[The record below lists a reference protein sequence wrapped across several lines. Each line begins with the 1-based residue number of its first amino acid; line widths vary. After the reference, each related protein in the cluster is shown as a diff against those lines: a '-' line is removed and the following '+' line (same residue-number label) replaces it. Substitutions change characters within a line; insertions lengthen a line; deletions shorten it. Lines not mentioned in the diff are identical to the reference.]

1 MKTCWS
7 RSAST
12 ERLKEFRKEIQMAR
26 FGSVLTAMVTPF
38 KGDGT
43 LDLDGAQKLAKY
55 LVANGNDG
63 IVVAGT
69 TGESPTISYDE
80 QRDLIA
86 AVREAVPNAALIAGA
101 GSNDTGTSVKNT
113 MMATEAGADAILSVT
128 PYYNKP
134 SQAGLVEHFRA
145 SAAATD
151 LPVMIYDVPGRTSK
165 KIETSTIIRLS
176 EIENIVALKDA
187 AADPSETA
195 IVVAEAAD
203 GFEVYSGDDG
213 FTLPLLSIG
222 AVGVVGVITH
232 YMGTVMSQMI
242 TAYNEGRVADAMAL
256 NQRMIPAYAH
266 FGYDDAPSP
275 VPTKSI
281 MNLLGIQVGECRLP
295 MGPAPADME
304 VRSKATIDQLG
315 LAAA

>member
-1 MKTCWS
+1 
-7 RSAST
+7 
-12 ERLKEFRKEIQMAR
+12 
-26 FGSVLTAMVTPF
+26 MVTPF
-38 KGDGT
+38 DADEA

-63 IVVAGT
+63 VVVAGT

-80 QRDLIA
+80 QRELIQ
-86 AVREAVPNAALIAGA
+86 AVREAIPDHSLVAGA
-101 GSNDTGTSVKNT
+101 GSNDTRTAIKNT
-113 MMATEAGADAILSVT
+113 EMATAAGADGILAVA

-134 SQAGLVEHFRA
+134 SQAGLLEHFRV
-145 SAAATD
+145 SAEATD
-151 LPVMIYDVPGRTSK
+151 LPVMIYDVPGRTSR
-165 KIETSTIIRLS
+165 KIETATIIKLT
-176 EIENIVALKDA
+176 EVPNIVALKDA
-187 AADPSETA
+187 SADPSETA
-195 IVVAEAAD
+195 KVVAEAAD

-232 YMGTVMSQMI
+232 YMGQTMSDMI
-242 TAYNEGRVADAMAL
+242 AAYNEGRVADAMAL

-281 MNLLGIQVGECRLP
+281 MNLLGVPVGACRLP
-295 MGPAPADME
+295 MGPAPADMD
-304 VRSKATIDQLG
+304 VRSKATISQLG
-315 LAAA
+315 LAAG